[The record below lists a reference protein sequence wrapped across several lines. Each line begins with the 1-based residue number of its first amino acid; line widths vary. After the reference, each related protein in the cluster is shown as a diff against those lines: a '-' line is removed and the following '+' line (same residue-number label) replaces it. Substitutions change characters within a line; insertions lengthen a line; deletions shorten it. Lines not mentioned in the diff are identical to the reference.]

1 MNLLAVKTV
10 GAVKPAGPARG
21 QGCVLADQADGE
33 MLDARDWQL
42 KKTEATIA
50 AVEAGEMETIP
61 HDEVV
66 RRLKERGRLS

>member
-33 MLDARDWQL
+33 MLDAHDWQL
-42 KKTEATIA
+42 EKTEATIA
-50 AVEAGEMETIP
+50 
-61 HDEVV
+61 
-66 RRLKERGRLS
+66 